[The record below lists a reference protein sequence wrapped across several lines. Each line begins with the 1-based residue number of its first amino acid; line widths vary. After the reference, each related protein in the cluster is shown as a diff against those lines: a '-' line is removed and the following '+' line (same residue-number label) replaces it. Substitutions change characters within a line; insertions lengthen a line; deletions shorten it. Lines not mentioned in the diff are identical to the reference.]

1 MVSKAK
7 LRSRESKL
15 PSTVSV
21 EHVNGGMYR
30 LTGAKSS
37 VTKAKNLL
45 SA

>member
-1 MVSKAK
+1 MVSKANLK
-7 LRSRESKL
+7 ARKPKL
-15 PSTVSV
+15 PSGVSV
-21 EHVNGGMYR
+21 KHVNGGMYR